1 MSLAKNMYMSA
12 KMFKH
17 ISEYAFDQ
25 TCVEKPEDERRCI
38 QQKYRELL
46 NDIEDDDPKTQKEMD
61 ELWSSQWEDRP
72 EYLIPFIVNASFAC
86 ELYLK
91 AILTHENISYPARSR
106 DGHDL
111 EKLFSALPTE
121 SKSSIASSFQFES
134 DDEFREKL
142 HQIRYAFEEWRYW
155 FEGKDT
161 QASCLFIGS
170 LCESLDSY
178 ASSLIQQGSVIKDIK
193 RC

>member
-17 ISEYAFDQ
+17 ISEYALDQ
-25 TCVEKPEDERRCI
+25 TYVEKPEDERRCI

-91 AILTHENISYPARSR
+91 AILTHGNISYPARSR
-106 DGHDL
+106 DGQKK
-111 EKLFSALPTE
+111 EKRFSALPTE
-121 SKSSIASSFQFES
+121 SKSSIVSSFRFES
-134 DDEFREKL
+134 DGEFREKL
-142 HQIRYAFEEWRYW
+142 EQIRYAFEEWRYW
-155 FEGKDT
+155 FEEKDT
-161 QASCLFIGS
+161 QASCLFIS
-170 LCESLDSY
+170 FLCESLDSY